1 MAKRTKPCSRIL
13 GAAGAPEAPPG
24 PRRRGL
30 QFVENRGIAV
40 VGRDRQRPGEAAA
53 DEDRVDEAVAE
64 VDVGEQAPVDVAALS
79 AEDEL
84 HRPAFEQVMGECG
97 WGAAGSTGPG
107 FRA

>member
-1 MAKRTKPCSRIL
+1 
-13 GAAGAPEAPPG
+13 
-24 PRRRGL
+24 
-30 QFVENRGIAV
+30 
-40 VGRDRQRPGEAAA
+40 
-53 DEDRVDEAVAE
+53 